1 MTDHREALAKLMRRP
16 QEEIDLAYAALLI
29 ARERYPDLDIDA
41 YVAKLDELAEAIRA
55 KLKPSAS
62 PPKILEAMNAH
73 LFEDLGFYGNADE
86 YYDPANSFLNEVID
100 RRTGIPITLSVVYME
115 VAKRMGL
122 ELRGVGLPG
131 HFLVKYARREGEVVI
146 DPFGGGAVLSAREL
160 RERITHGGG
169 SPELASRYLAAVTK
183 RQIVTRMLNN
193 LKQIYVSSRAFDDAL
208 GIIELILAVNPWDLD
223 EIRDRGLVHAQRN
236 AYAEA
241 LRDLETYVQYR
252 PEAEDA
258 AHVWENIQ
266 ALRPRVP
273 GQE

>member
-1 MTDHREALAKLMRRP
+1 MTHHREALAELMRRP

-29 ARERYPDLDIDA
+29 ARERYPDLDIEA
-41 YVAKLDELAEAIRA
+41 SIAKLDEIAAAIRA
-55 KLKPSAS
+55 QLKSSAG
-62 PPKILEAMNAH
+62 PPKILQAINAY
-73 LFEDLGFYGNADE
+73 LFEELGFRGNEDE

-100 RRTGIPITLSVVYME
+100 RRIGIPITLSIVYME
-115 VAKRMGL
+115 VAKRLGL

-160 RERITHGGG
+160 RERIAQMGG

-183 RQIVTRMLNN
+183 RQIITRMLNN
-193 LKQIYVSSRAFDDAL
+193 LKQIYISSSAFDEAL
-208 GIIELILAVNPWDLD
+208 GISELILAVNPWDLD
-223 EIRDRGLVHAQRN
+223 EIRDRGLVQSKRN

-241 LRDLETYVQYR
+241 LRDLETYMQYR

-258 AHVWENIQ
+258 AQVRENIQ
-266 ALRPRVP
+266 ALRPRVS